1 MAFLCL
7 RKSAD
12 QRRNAVDEDCSY
24 TDTGSHQ
31 EGLNEAHF
39 GDQAR
44 EEEDDA
50 SSFVDEGSHAAG
62 VNGDQEPSWALFGGV
77 LSSFEDHEE
86 KMGAV
91 GHWVEHS
98 S

>member
-1 MAFLCL
+1 MTFLDL

-12 QRRNAVDEDCSY
+12 QGRDGVDDDCSY
-24 TDTGSHQ
+24 IDTGSHQ

-39 GDQAR
+39 GDQVR

-62 VNGDQEPSWALFGGV
+62 FDGDQPSWASFGGD
-77 LSSFEDHEE
+77 LSSIEDQEE
-86 KMGAV
+86 KMSAV
-91 GHWVEHS
+91 GRWVEDNP
-98 S
+98 